1 MHWHQRWF
9 QEPCPVCKISSIFL
23 FISLTTMKNQDII
36 FQTIESFF
44 NNVTERLDTH
54 TGKFACA
61 EKFTGV
67 GGLFMLINIDSIF
80 G

>member
-1 MHWHQRWF
+1 
-9 QEPCPVCKISSIFL
+9 
-23 FISLTTMKNQDII
+23 MKNQDIF

-67 GGLFMLINIDSIF
+67 GVFFYVNQH
-80 G
+80 